1 MSIVDLPPGGRLPP
15 TRAID
20 EELFVVVAGTAE
32 VRVGDER
39 SQVACGDVALVPR
52 GASREV
58 RNTGVGPLRLMAV
71 PRP

>member
-1 MSIVDLPPGGRLPP
+1 MDLPPGGHLP
-15 TRAID
+15 RATARD

-39 SQVACGDVALVPR
+39 SRVARGGVALVAR

-58 RNTGVGPLRLMAV
+58 RNAGVGPLRLMAV